1 MTFRNMIG
9 TAALVNVKSFL
20 DKFKDPERIEEY
32 VRLSLLYH
40 GEIPFLYR
48 VFEPSAVPSSKEKG
62 GYKVVSRYPYLLTK
76 RPGLRSFDS

>member
-1 MTFRNMIG
+1 MTFHNMIG

-20 DKFKDPERIEEY
+20 DKFKDPERVEEY
-32 VRLSLLYH
+32 VRSSLLYH

-62 GYKVVSRYPYLLTK
+62 GYKVVSRYPYLLTE
-76 RPGLRSFDS
+76 